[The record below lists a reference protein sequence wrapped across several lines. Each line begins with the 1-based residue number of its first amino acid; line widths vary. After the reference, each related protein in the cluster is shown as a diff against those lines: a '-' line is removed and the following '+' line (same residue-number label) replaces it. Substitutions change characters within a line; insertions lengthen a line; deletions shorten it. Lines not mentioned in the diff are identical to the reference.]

1 MLRNILVIC
10 GGIILGLLLMAFS
23 GWFLYQFSGI
33 AKIPGTTVAAQTARA
48 YKLMG
53 SMERGFRIIEY
64 GIFPLGAILIGAYV
78 GFASVKNE
86 SLISALTGF
95 SFIAQVASFSNSRM
109 TGFAF
114 SLWYLSFC
122 CFTTYFI
129 SKWKER
135 RRLKNC
141 VRASG

>member
-1 MLRNILVIC
+1 MV
-10 GGIILGLLLMAFS
+10 FS

-33 AKIPGTTVAAQTARA
+33 AKIPGTTVAAQTART

-53 SMERGFRIIEY
+53 SLEMGFRIIEY
-64 GIFPLGAILIGAYV
+64 VIFPLGSILIGGFV

-86 SLISALTGF
+86 SLISAITGF
-95 SFIAQVASFSNSRM
+95 SFIAQVASFSHSRL

-122 CFTTYFI
+122 CFTTFYI

-135 RRLKNC
+135 RRLKTC
-141 VRASG
+141 EP